1 MNPVSEELF
10 NSYDENI
17 VVMGSTG
24 SVGIQSLDVISKSKS
39 HKVIG
44 LSCYSNADLIFEQ
57 TKEYLPNFVAIE
69 VIDPSHNLFNLCKE
83 NNIKLI
89 TGNNASCNI
98 PFDNLDLAINAIV
111 GTAGLKPTI
120 ELVKNGIDIA
130 LSNKESLVLG
140 GHIIMPLAQKNNVNI
155 IPVDSEHSAIFQ
167 CLNGENHNELKKIIL
182 TGSGGP
188 FLETPIDKFNTITPD
203 QALKHPNWDMGAKI
217 SIDSATMMNKALEL
231 IEALWLFNIKLDKIQ
246 ITIHPQSI
254 VHSMVEFVDG
264 SYKAHLGLPDMKVP
278 IQYALTF
285 PNRKDSSVG
294 SLDFENLNLDFRK
307 PDLERYPI
315 LSLVEELINL
325 GGNRVAVMS
334 MANDYI
340 VERFL
345 DRKISFNEIFYL
357 IQEVVNEFASD
368 DLPSL
373 EELFILDKNI
383 ELYLNSN

>member
-1 MNPVSEELF
+1 MKNV
-10 NSYDENI
+10 

-24 SVGIQSLDVISKSKS
+24 SVGIQSLDVISKNKS

-44 LSCYSNADLIFEQ
+44 LSCYSNADLLFEQ

-69 VIDPSHNLFNLCKE
+69 VIDPSHNLFNLCKK

-120 ELVKNGIDIA
+120 ELVNNGIDIA

-167 CLNGENHNELKKIIL
+167 CLNGENHKELKKIIL

-188 FLETPIDKFNTITPD
+188 FLKTPIDKFNTITPD

-217 SIDSATMMNKALEL
+217 SVDSATMMNKALEL

-285 PNRKDSSVG
+285 PNRTDSSVG

-334 MANDYI
+334 MANDY
-340 VERFL
+340 VVKRFL

-357 IQEVVNEFASD
+357 IQKVVNEFASD

>member
-1 MNPVSEELF
+1 MK
-10 NSYDENI
+10 NI
-17 VVMGSTG
+17 VVLGSTG
-24 SVGIQSLDVISKSKS
+24 SIGIQSLDVISKDNSYN
-39 HKVIG
+39 VVG
-44 LSCYSNADLIFEQ
+44 LTCHSNANLLFEQ
-57 TKEYLPNFVAIE
+57 AKKHSPDFVAID
-69 VIDPSHNLFNLCKE
+69 VIDSSHDLFNLCKE
-83 NNIKLI
+83 NNIELI
-89 TGNNASCNI
+89 TGSKASSNI
-98 PFDNLDLAINAIV
+98 PFKNLDLAINAIV
-111 GTAGLKPTI
+111 GTAGLRPTI
-120 ELVKNGIDIA
+120 ELIKNGVNIA

-140 GHIIMPLAQKNNVNI
+140 GHIIMPLAHRKNVNI

-167 CLNGENHNELKKIIL
+167 CLNGENHKELKKIIL

-188 FLETPIDKFNTITPD
+188 FLETPIHEFDSITPE

-246 ITIHPQSI
+246 IIIHPQSI

-285 PNRKDSSVG
+285 PERKDSSVG
-294 SLDFENLNLDFRK
+294 SLDFENLNLDFKK

-325 GGNRVAVMS
+325 GGNRLAVMS
-334 MANDYI
+334 IANDY
-340 VERFL
+340 VVQKFL
-345 DRKISFNEIFYL
+345 DQKISFNEIFFL
-357 IQEVVNEFASD
+357 IKEVVDKFASD
-368 DLPSL
+368 ELPSL

-383 ELYLNSN
+383 QLYLNPN

>member
-1 MNPVSEELF
+1 MK
-10 NSYDENI
+10 NI

-24 SVGIQSLDVISKSKS
+24 SIGIQSLDVISKNNS

-44 LSCYSNADLIFEQ
+44 LTCHSNADLLFEQ
-57 TKEYLPNFVAIE
+57 TKKYSPDFVAID
-69 VIDPSHNLFNLCKE
+69 VIDSSHNLFNLCEK
-83 NNIKLI
+83 NNIELI
-89 TGNNASCNI
+89 TGNDASSNI
-98 PFDNLDLAINAIV
+98 PFSNLDLAINAIV
-111 GTAGLKPTI
+111 GTSGLRPTI
-120 ELVKNGIDIA
+120 ELIKNGVDVA

-140 GHIIMPLAQKNNVNI
+140 GHIIMPLANKKNVNI

-167 CLNGENHNELKKIIL
+167 CLNGENQKELKKIIL

-188 FLETPIDKFNTITPD
+188 FLKKPIHEFDTITPNE
-203 QALKHPNWDMGAKI
+203 ALKHPNWDMGAKI

-231 IEALWLFNIKLDKIQ
+231 VEALWLFNIKLDKIQ

-285 PNRKDSSVG
+285 PERKDASVG
-294 SLDFENLNLDFRK
+294 SLDFDNLNLDFKK

-325 GGNRVAVMS
+325 GGNRVAAMS
-334 MANDYI
+334 IANDYI
-340 VERFL
+340 VQKFL
-345 DRKISFNEIFYL
+345 DQKISFNEIFSL
-357 IQEVVNEFASD
+357 IKEVVDEFASD

-383 ELYLNSN
+383 QLYLNPN

>member
-1 MNPVSEELF
+1 MK
-10 NSYDENI
+10 NI

-24 SVGIQSLDVISKSKS
+24 SVGIQSLDVISKNKS

-44 LSCYSNADLIFEQ
+44 LSCYSNADLLFEQ

-69 VIDPSHNLFNLCKE
+69 VIDSSHNLFNLCKE

-167 CLNGENHNELKKIIL
+167 CLNGENLKELKKIIL

-285 PNRKDSSVG
+285 PNRTNSSVG

-383 ELYLNSN
+383 QLYLNSN

>member
-1 MNPVSEELF
+1 MK
-10 NSYDENI
+10 NI

-44 LSCYSNADLIFEQ
+44 LSCYSNADLLFEQ

-120 ELVKNGIDIA
+120 ELVNNGVDIA

-167 CLNGENHNELKKIIL
+167 CLNGENHKELKKIIL

-315 LSLVEELINL
+315 LSLVEELINS

-334 MANDYI
+334 MANDY
-340 VERFL
+340 VVKRFL

-357 IQEVVNEFASD
+357 IQKVVDEFASD

>member
-1 MNPVSEELF
+1 MK
-10 NSYDENI
+10 NI

-120 ELVKNGIDIA
+120 ELVNNGVDIA

-167 CLNGENHNELKKIIL
+167 CLNGENHKELKKIIL

-217 SIDSATMMNKALEL
+217 SIDSATMMNKALEV

-285 PNRKDSSVG
+285 PNRTNSSVG

-315 LSLVEELINL
+315 LSLVEELINS

-334 MANDYI
+334 MANDY
-340 VERFL
+340 VVKRFL
-345 DRKISFNEIFYL
+345 DQKISFNEIFYL
-357 IQEVVNEFASD
+357 IQKVVDEIASD

-373 EELFILDKNI
+373 EEIFILDKNI

>member
-1 MNPVSEELF
+1 MKNV
-10 NSYDENI
+10 

-24 SVGIQSLDVISKSKS
+24 SVGIQSLDVISKNKS

-44 LSCYSNADLIFEQ
+44 LSCYSNADLLFEQ

-69 VIDPSHNLFNLCKE
+69 IIDSSHNLFNLCKE

-89 TGNNASCNI
+89 TGNNASCKI

-120 ELVKNGIDIA
+120 ELVNNGVDIA

-167 CLNGENHNELKKIIL
+167 CLNGENHKELKKIIL

-315 LSLVEELINL
+315 LSLVEELINS

-334 MANDYI
+334 MANDY
-340 VERFL
+340 VVKRFL

-357 IQEVVNEFASD
+357 IQKVVNEFASD

>member
-1 MNPVSEELF
+1 MK
-10 NSYDENI
+10 NI

-24 SVGIQSLDVISKSKS
+24 SVGIQSLDVISKNKS

-111 GTAGLKPTI
+111 GTAGLKPTL
-120 ELVKNGIDIA
+120 ELVNNGVDIA

-167 CLNGENHNELKKIIL
+167 CLNGENHKELKKIIL

-285 PNRKDSSVG
+285 PNRTNSSVG

-334 MANDYI
+334 MANDY
-340 VERFL
+340 VVKRFL

-357 IQEVVNEFASD
+357 IQKVVDEFASD

-383 ELYLNSN
+383 QLYLNSN

>member
-1 MNPVSEELF
+1 MKNV
-10 NSYDENI
+10 

-24 SVGIQSLDVISKSKS
+24 SVGIQSLDVISKNKS

-44 LSCYSNADLIFEQ
+44 LSCYSNADLLFEQ

-69 VIDPSHNLFNLCKE
+69 VIDSSHNLFNLCKK

-120 ELVKNGIDIA
+120 ELVNNGVDIA

-167 CLNGENHNELKKIIL
+167 CLNGENHKELKKIIL

-188 FLETPIDKFNTITPD
+188 FLKTPIDKFNTITPD

-285 PNRKDSSVG
+285 PNRTNSSVG

-334 MANDYI
+334 MANDYV

-383 ELYLNSN
+383 QLYLNSN

>member
-1 MNPVSEELF
+1 MKNV
-10 NSYDENI
+10 

-24 SVGIQSLDVISKSKS
+24 SVGIQSLDVISKNKS

-44 LSCYSNADLIFEQ
+44 LSCYSNADLLFEQ

-120 ELVKNGIDIA
+120 ELVNNGIDIA

-167 CLNGENHNELKKIIL
+167 CLNGENLKELKKIIL

-294 SLDFENLNLDFRK
+294 SLDFENLNLDFIK

-334 MANDYI
+334 MANDY
-340 VERFL
+340 VVKRFL

-357 IQEVVNEFASD
+357 IQKVVDEFASD

>member
-1 MNPVSEELF
+1 MKNV
-10 NSYDENI
+10 

-24 SVGIQSLDVISKSKS
+24 SVGIQSLDVISKNKS

-44 LSCYSNADLIFEQ
+44 LSCYSNADLLFEQ

-69 VIDPSHNLFNLCKE
+69 IIDSSHNLFNLCKE

-111 GTAGLKPTI
+111 GTAGLKPTL
-120 ELVKNGIDIA
+120 ELVNNGVDIA

-167 CLNGENHNELKKIIL
+167 CLNGENLKELKKIIL

-285 PNRKDSSVG
+285 PNRTNSSVG

-383 ELYLNSN
+383 QLYLNSN

>member
-1 MNPVSEELF
+1 MKNV
-10 NSYDENI
+10 

-24 SVGIQSLDVISKSKS
+24 SVGIQSLDVISKNKS

-44 LSCYSNADLIFEQ
+44 LSCYSNADLLFEQ

-120 ELVKNGIDIA
+120 ELVNNGVDIA

-167 CLNGENHNELKKIIL
+167 CLNGENHKELKKIIL

-315 LSLVEELINL
+315 LSLVEELINS

-334 MANDYI
+334 MANDY
-340 VERFL
+340 VVKRFL

-357 IQEVVNEFASD
+357 IQKVVNEFASD

>member
-1 MNPVSEELF
+1 MK
-10 NSYDENI
+10 NI

-69 VIDPSHNLFNLCKE
+69 VIDSSHNLFNLCKK

-111 GTAGLKPTI
+111 GTAGLKPTL
-120 ELVKNGIDIA
+120 ELVNNGVDIA

-167 CLNGENHNELKKIIL
+167 CLNGENHKELKKIIL

-188 FLETPIDKFNTITPD
+188 FLKTPIDKFNTITPD

-217 SIDSATMMNKALEL
+217 SVDSATMMNKALEL

-285 PNRKDSSVG
+285 PKRKDSSVG

-334 MANDYI
+334 MANDY
-340 VERFL
+340 VVKRFL

-357 IQEVVNEFASD
+357 IQKVVNEFASD

>member
-1 MNPVSEELF
+1 MKNV
-10 NSYDENI
+10 

-24 SVGIQSLDVISKSKS
+24 SVGIQSLDVISKNKS

-44 LSCYSNADLIFEQ
+44 LSCYSNADLLFEQ

-69 VIDPSHNLFNLCKE
+69 VIDSSHNLFNLCKK

-111 GTAGLKPTI
+111 GTAGLKPTL
-120 ELVKNGIDIA
+120 ELVNNGVDIA

-167 CLNGENHNELKKIIL
+167 CLNGENHKELKKIIL

-188 FLETPIDKFNTITPD
+188 FLETPIDEFNTITPD

-217 SIDSATMMNKALEL
+217 SVDSATMMNKALEL

-294 SLDFENLNLDFRK
+294 SLDFENLNLDFIK

-334 MANDYI
+334 MANDY
-340 VERFL
+340 VVKRFL

-357 IQEVVNEFASD
+357 IQKVVNEFASD

>member
-1 MNPVSEELF
+1 MK
-10 NSYDENI
+10 NI

-24 SVGIQSLDVISKSKS
+24 SIGIQSLDVISKNNS

-44 LSCYSNADLIFEQ
+44 LTCYSNADLLFEQ
-57 TKEYLPNFVAIE
+57 TKKYSPDFVAID
-69 VIDPSHNLFNLCKE
+69 VIDSSHNLFNLCKK
-83 NNIKLI
+83 NNIELI
-89 TGNNASCNI
+89 TGNGASSNI
-98 PFDNLDLAINAIV
+98 PFNNLDLAINAIV
-111 GTAGLKPTI
+111 GTSGLRPTI
-120 ELVKNGIDIA
+120 ELIKNGVDIA

-140 GHIIMPLAQKNNVNI
+140 GHLIMPLANKKNVNI

-167 CLNGENHNELKKIIL
+167 CLNGENQKELKKIIL

-188 FLETPIDKFNTITPD
+188 FLNKPIHEFDAITPSE
-203 QALKHPNWDMGAKI
+203 ALKHPNWDMGAKI

-231 IEALWLFNIKLDKIQ
+231 VEALWLFNIKLDKIQ

-285 PNRKDSSVG
+285 PERKDSSVG
-294 SLDFENLNLDFRK
+294 SLDFDNLNLDFKK

-334 MANDYI
+334 MANDHI
-340 VERFL
+340 VQKFL
-345 DRKISFNEIFYL
+345 DQKISFNEIFSL
-357 IQEVVNEFASD
+357 IKEVVDEFASD

-383 ELYLNSN
+383 QLYLDPN

>member
-1 MNPVSEELF
+1 MK
-10 NSYDENI
+10 NI

-69 VIDPSHNLFNLCKE
+69 IIDSSHNLFNLCKE

-120 ELVKNGIDIA
+120 ELVNNGIDIA

-140 GHIIMPLAQKNNVNI
+140 GHIIMPLARKNNVNI

-167 CLNGENHNELKKIIL
+167 CLNGENLKELKKIIL

-285 PNRKDSSVG
+285 PNRTDSSVG

-340 VERFL
+340 VKRFL

-383 ELYLNSN
+383 QLYLNSN

>member
-1 MNPVSEELF
+1 MKNV
-10 NSYDENI
+10 

-24 SVGIQSLDVISKSKS
+24 SVGIQSLDVISKNKS

-44 LSCYSNADLIFEQ
+44 LSCYSNADLLFEQ

-69 VIDPSHNLFNLCKE
+69 VIDSSHNLFNLCKK

-120 ELVKNGIDIA
+120 ELVNNGVDIA

-167 CLNGENHNELKKIIL
+167 CLNGENHKELKKIIL

-334 MANDYI
+334 MANDY
-340 VERFL
+340 VVKRFL
-345 DRKISFNEIFYL
+345 ERKISFNEIFYL
-357 IQEVVNEFASD
+357 IQKVVNEFASD

-383 ELYLNSN
+383 QLYLNSN

>member
-1 MNPVSEELF
+1 MK
-10 NSYDENI
+10 NI

-140 GHIIMPLAQKNNVNI
+140 GHIIMPLAQKNVNI

-167 CLNGENHNELKKIIL
+167 CLNGENHKELKKIIL

-315 LSLVEELINL
+315 LSLVEELINS

-334 MANDYI
+334 MANDY
-340 VERFL
+340 VVKRCL

-357 IQEVVNEFASD
+357 IQKVVDEFASD

>member
-1 MNPVSEELF
+1 MK
-10 NSYDENI
+10 NI

-24 SVGIQSLDVISKSKS
+24 SIGIQSLDVISKDNSYN
-39 HKVIG
+39 VVG
-44 LSCYSNADLIFEQ
+44 LTCHSNANLLFEQ
-57 TKEYLPNFVAIE
+57 AKKHSPDFVAID
-69 VIDPSHNLFNLCKE
+69 VIDSSHDLFNLCKE
-83 NNIKLI
+83 NNIELI
-89 TGNNASCNI
+89 TGSKASSNI
-98 PFDNLDLAINAIV
+98 PFKNLDLAINAIV
-111 GTAGLKPTI
+111 GTAGLRPTI
-120 ELVKNGIDIA
+120 ELIKKGVDIA

-140 GHIIMPLAQKNNVNI
+140 GHIIMPLAHKKNVNI

-167 CLNGENHNELKKIIL
+167 CLNGENHKELKKIIL

-188 FLETPIDKFNTITPD
+188 FLETPIHEFDSITPE

-285 PNRKDSSVG
+285 PERKASSVG
-294 SLDFENLNLDFRK
+294 SLDFENLSLDFKK

-315 LSLVEELINL
+315 LSFVEELINL
-325 GGNRVAVMS
+325 GGNRIAVMS
-334 MANDYI
+334 MANDY
-340 VERFL
+340 VVQKFL
-345 DRKISFNEIFYL
+345 DQKISFNEIFFL
-357 IQEVVNEFASD
+357 IKEVVDKFASD

-383 ELYLNSN
+383 QLYLNPN

>member
-1 MNPVSEELF
+1 MKNV
-10 NSYDENI
+10 

-44 LSCYSNADLIFEQ
+44 LSCYSNADLLFEQ
-57 TKEYLPNFVAIE
+57 TKEYLPNFVAID
-69 VIDPSHNLFNLCKE
+69 VIDSSHNLFNLCKK

-120 ELVKNGIDIA
+120 ELVNNRIDIA

-167 CLNGENHNELKKIIL
+167 CLNGENLKELKKIIL

-285 PNRKDSSVG
+285 PNRTNSSVG

-383 ELYLNSN
+383 QLYLNSN

>member
-1 MNPVSEELF
+1 MK
-10 NSYDENI
+10 NI

-24 SVGIQSLDVISKSKS
+24 SIGIQSLDVISKDNSYN
-39 HKVIG
+39 VVG
-44 LSCYSNADLIFEQ
+44 LTCHSNANLLFEQ
-57 TKEYLPNFVAIE
+57 AKKHSPDFVAID
-69 VIDPSHNLFNLCKE
+69 VIDSSHDLFNLCKE
-83 NNIKLI
+83 NNIELI
-89 TGNNASCNI
+89 TGSKASSNI
-98 PFDNLDLAINAIV
+98 PFKNLDLAINAIV
-111 GTAGLKPTI
+111 GTAGLRPTI
-120 ELVKNGIDIA
+120 ELIKNGVDIA

-140 GHIIMPLAQKNNVNI
+140 GHIIMPLAHKKNVNI

-167 CLNGENHNELKKIIL
+167 CLNGENHKELKKIIL

-188 FLETPIDKFNTITPD
+188 FLETPIHEFDSITPE

-231 IEALWLFNIKLDKIQ
+231 IEALWLFNINLDKIQ

-285 PNRKDSSVG
+285 PERKDSSVG
-294 SLDFENLNLDFRK
+294 SLDFENLNLDFKK

-325 GGNRVAVMS
+325 GGNRLAVMS
-334 MANDYI
+334 MANDY
-340 VERFL
+340 VVQKFL
-345 DRKISFNEIFYL
+345 DQKISFNEIFFL
-357 IQEVVNEFASD
+357 IKDVVDKFASD

-383 ELYLNSN
+383 QLYLNPN

>member
-1 MNPVSEELF
+1 MK
-10 NSYDENI
+10 NI

-44 LSCYSNADLIFEQ
+44 LSCHSNADLIFEQ

-120 ELVKNGIDIA
+120 ELVNNGIDIA

-167 CLNGENHNELKKIIL
+167 CLNGENHKELKKIIL

-285 PNRKDSSVG
+285 PNRTNSSVG

-340 VERFL
+340 VKRFL
-345 DRKISFNEIFYL
+345 DQKISFNEIFYL

-383 ELYLNSN
+383 QLYLNSN

>member
-1 MNPVSEELF
+1 MK
-10 NSYDENI
+10 NI

-24 SVGIQSLDVISKSKS
+24 SIGIQSLDVISKNNS

-44 LSCYSNADLIFEQ
+44 LTCYSNADLLFEQ
-57 TKEYLPNFVAIE
+57 TKKYSPDFVAID
-69 VIDPSHNLFNLCKE
+69 VIDSSHNLFNLCEK
-83 NNIKLI
+83 NNIELI
-89 TGNNASCNI
+89 TGNDASSNI
-98 PFDNLDLAINAIV
+98 PFSNLDLAINAIV
-111 GTAGLKPTI
+111 GTSGLRPTI
-120 ELVKNGIDIA
+120 ELIKNGVDVA

-140 GHIIMPLAQKNNVNI
+140 GHIIMPLANKKNVNI

-167 CLNGENHNELKKIIL
+167 CLNGENQKELKKIIL

-188 FLETPIDKFNTITPD
+188 FLKKPIHEFDTITPNE
-203 QALKHPNWDMGAKI
+203 ALKHPNWDMGAKI

-231 IEALWLFNIKLDKIQ
+231 VEALWLFNIKLDKIQ

-285 PNRKDSSVG
+285 PERKDSSVG
-294 SLDFENLNLDFRK
+294 SLDFDNLNLDFKK

-325 GGNRVAVMS
+325 GGNRVAAMS

-340 VERFL
+340 VQKFL
-345 DRKISFNEIFYL
+345 DQKISFNEIFSL
-357 IQEVVNEFASD
+357 IKEVVDEFASD

-383 ELYLNSN
+383 QLYLNPN

>member
-1 MNPVSEELF
+1 MK
-10 NSYDENI
+10 NI

-24 SVGIQSLDVISKSKS
+24 SIGIQSLDVISKDNSYN
-39 HKVIG
+39 VVG
-44 LSCYSNADLIFEQ
+44 LTCHSNANLLFEQ
-57 TKEYLPNFVAIE
+57 AKKHSPDFVAID
-69 VIDPSHNLFNLCKE
+69 VIDSSHDLFNLCKE
-83 NNIKLI
+83 NNIELI
-89 TGNNASCNI
+89 TGSKASSNI
-98 PFDNLDLAINAIV
+98 PFKNLDLAINAIV
-111 GTAGLKPTI
+111 GTAGLRPTI
-120 ELVKNGIDIA
+120 ELIKNGIDIA

-140 GHIIMPLAQKNNVNI
+140 GHIIIPLAHRKNVNI

-167 CLNGENHNELKKIIL
+167 CLNGENHKELKKIIL

-188 FLETPIDKFNTITPD
+188 FLETPIHEFDSITPE

-285 PNRKDSSVG
+285 PERKDSSVG
-294 SLDFENLNLDFRK
+294 SLDFENLNLDFKK

-315 LSLVEELINL
+315 LSFVEELINL
-325 GGNRVAVMS
+325 GGNRIAVMS
-334 MANDYI
+334 MANDY
-340 VERFL
+340 VVQKFL
-345 DRKISFNEIFYL
+345 DQKISFNEIFFL
-357 IQEVVNEFASD
+357 IKEVVDKFASD

-383 ELYLNSN
+383 QLYLNPN

>member
-1 MNPVSEELF
+1 MK
-10 NSYDENI
+10 NI

-44 LSCYSNADLIFEQ
+44 LSCYSNADLLFEQ

-69 VIDPSHNLFNLCKE
+69 VIDSSHNLFNLCKE
-83 NNIKLI
+83 NNIELI

-120 ELVKNGIDIA
+120 ELVNNRIDIA

-167 CLNGENHNELKKIIL
+167 CLNGENHKELKKIIL

-285 PNRKDSSVG
+285 PNRTDSSVG

-315 LSLVEELINL
+315 LSIVEELINL

-334 MANDYI
+334 MANDY
-340 VERFL
+340 VVKKFL

-383 ELYLNSN
+383 QLYLNSN

>member
-1 MNPVSEELF
+1 MK
-10 NSYDENI
+10 NI

-44 LSCYSNADLIFEQ
+44 LSCNSNADLLFEQ

-69 VIDPSHNLFNLCKE
+69 IIDSSHNLFNLCKE

-120 ELVKNGIDIA
+120 ELVNNGIDIA

-167 CLNGENHNELKKIIL
+167 CLNGENHKELKKIIL

-334 MANDYI
+334 MANDY
-340 VERFL
+340 VVKRFL

-357 IQEVVNEFASD
+357 IQKVVNEFASD

-383 ELYLNSN
+383 QLYLNSN

>member
-1 MNPVSEELF
+1 MK
-10 NSYDENI
+10 NI

-24 SVGIQSLDVISKSKS
+24 SIGIQSLDVISKDNSYN
-39 HKVIG
+39 VVG
-44 LSCYSNADLIFEQ
+44 LTCHSNANLLFEQ
-57 TKEYLPNFVAIE
+57 AKKYSPDFVAID
-69 VIDPSHNLFNLCKE
+69 VIDSSHDLFNLCKE
-83 NNIKLI
+83 NNIELI
-89 TGNNASCNI
+89 TGSKASSNI
-98 PFDNLDLAINAIV
+98 PFKNLDLAINAIV
-111 GTAGLKPTI
+111 GTAGLRPTI
-120 ELVKNGIDIA
+120 ELIKNGVNIA

-140 GHIIMPLAQKNNVNI
+140 GHIIMPLAHKKNVNI

-167 CLNGENHNELKKIIL
+167 CLNGENHKELKKIIL

-188 FLETPIDKFNTITPD
+188 FLETPIHEFDSITPE

-231 IEALWLFNIKLDKIQ
+231 IEALWLFNIKPDKIQ

-254 VHSMVEFVDG
+254 VHSMVEFIDG

-285 PNRKDSSVG
+285 PERKDSSVG
-294 SLDFENLNLDFRK
+294 SLDFENLNLDFKK

-315 LSLVEELINL
+315 LSFVEELINL
-325 GGNRVAVMS
+325 GGNRIAVMS
-334 MANDYI
+334 MANDY
-340 VERFL
+340 VVQKFL
-345 DRKISFNEIFYL
+345 DQKISFNEIFFL
-357 IQEVVNEFASD
+357 IKEVVDKFASD

-383 ELYLNSN
+383 QLYLNPN

>member
-1 MNPVSEELF
+1 MK
-10 NSYDENI
+10 NI

-24 SVGIQSLDVISKSKS
+24 SIGIQSLDVISKDNSYN
-39 HKVIG
+39 VVG
-44 LSCYSNADLIFEQ
+44 LTFHSNANILFEQ
-57 TKEYLPNFVAIE
+57 AKKHSPDFVAID
-69 VIDPSHNLFNLCKE
+69 VIDSSHDLFNLCKE
-83 NNIKLI
+83 NNIELI
-89 TGNNASCNI
+89 TGSKASSNI
-98 PFDNLDLAINAIV
+98 PFKNLDLAINAIV
-111 GTAGLKPTI
+111 GTAGLRPTI
-120 ELVKNGIDIA
+120 ELIKNGVDIA

-140 GHIIMPLAQKNNVNI
+140 GHIIMPLAHRKNVNI

-167 CLNGENHNELKKIIL
+167 CLNGENHKELKKIIL

-188 FLETPIDKFNTITPD
+188 FLETPIHEFDSITPE

-285 PNRKDSSVG
+285 PERKDSSVG
-294 SLDFENLNLDFRK
+294 SLDFENLNLDFKK

-315 LSLVEELINL
+315 LSFVEELINL
-325 GGNRVAVMS
+325 GGNRIAVMS
-334 MANDYI
+334 MANDY
-340 VERFL
+340 VVQKFL
-345 DRKISFNEIFYL
+345 DQKISFNEIFFL
-357 IQEVVNEFASD
+357 IKEVVDKFASD

-383 ELYLNSN
+383 QLYLNPN